1 MKSFRQFNEEK
12 EKEVFFTFGRFNP
25 PTTGHQKLMD
35 KIAKVARGKDYKIY
49 ASNSVDPKKNPLSY
63 KDKIRFMRK
72 MFPKHA
78 RSIMMSPKIKTAIN
92 IAVELH
98 DMGYNKLTMV
108 VGGDRIKEFESLLK
122 KYNGVKARH
131 GYYEFNSID
140 VVSAGERDPDATDV
154 TGMSASKMRAAV
166 ADGDFKS
173 FQGGLPKGYSGGAEL
188 FNALRKAMGFKKIT
202 DFREHVQLD
211 KVSDIREQYARGEI
225 FNIGDKVY
233 NKDNKIVTISERKPN
248 YIVSAI
254 GKKYWI
260 DDLSEVRQDKDVKD
274 KKGTQPAKYYAKDA
288 KGKEMSKSTKS
299 KRDAHFKKGAA
310 KDDDDPSAYKP
321 APGDK
326 SAKTKPSKHTK
337 KFKQMFGESDSKPTK
352 VISKGSFAPR
362 EYQYNVFPSRQA
374 AEKKLKKAGFDGMAD
389 ISINKNTIKVK
400 PGSRQFRKAGIKATD
415 YKAQHEYIMNIIEE
429 KNPRI
434 PRKKGQP
441 ANSKKHSD
449 LYTDE
454 NPKGTIKGLGFK
466 DVETAEA
473 SVKKIE
479 NSGKTHAHKIQAAIA
494 MEQRARVMKKT
505 GPAAVYRR
513 YINKMKKKTKERN
526 ESLDEAMKFKNLYHS
541 SNKKISRPSN
551 KPMFFAIDMQH
562 AAGDDFRGWYYNMIS
577 SGTAYVYEAKP
588 KGKVA
593 AYDDRKVEKLFED
606 NKVDLEEYVYDL
618 VANPSQSEIQKM
630 EGTKLLEKN
639 KYIGLQYVDYDPRNF
654 AKDLEAVVI
663 FNPAK
668 STSGFKKIK
677 ASNESLKERVKYMNM
692 IQLKKE
698 LKKEYG
704 SKASSLKI
712 VKVKGG
718 VSIQTPGGQELE
730 RYNNIPKLGYT
741 VAEDKN
747 PIIDTIDKIELD
759 EKLITFA
766 KKAYPKSG
774 HALILAG
781 GAGSGK
787 GFVLDNLI
795 GMEGKKFDVDE
806 LKRLVLKAPKI
817 AKKVKDETGQDLSKF
832 NLNKPDDVFKLH
844 NIVADELNLSNKK
857 MAAFFASVM
866 TKRPEDKPNVIFDV
880 TLKDLRKLDNIT
892 RLVQGAF
899 YDKKNIHIVWVVN
912 DVEVAKSQNTDP
924 TRGRV
929 VPVEILVNTHRGASQ
944 TMLDIVR
951 MGKNL
956 KKYMDGDI
964 TFAFNK
970 IGVDSDLAKS
980 GRGGQYIK
988 DALYFKVKESGKPP
1002 MKHKDIEKDILRKI
1016 DKYVPA
1022 GQDWVVES
1030 TEFKS
1035 FKDYKPFGLRG
1046 TDELTKKY
1054 KEATPGQDVD
1064 EGLWDNIRKKKER
1077 IKRGSGE
1084 KMRKKGE
1091 KGAPTAAQMKR
1102 ASESIEE
1109 GEKKK
1114 SETWEKGFERRVVRT
1129 TKPEHKAKG
1138 YEWRI
1143 KGKERNEISIK
1154 LYKKKPSFAE
1164 FKKQMRRVAGHE
1176 FGG

>member
-1 MKSFRQFNEEK
+1 MMKSFKQFNEAK
-12 EKEVFFTFGRFNP
+12 DKEVFFTFGRFNP

-35 KIAKVARGKDYKIY
+35 KIAKVAKGKDYKIY

-131 GYYEFNSID
+131 GFYNFVNGIN

-211 KVSDIREQYARGEI
+211 KVSDVRESYARGEI
-225 FNIGDKVY
+225 FNVGDVVY
-233 NKDNKIVTISERKPN
+233 NKDNLPITILERKPN
-248 YIVSAI
+248 YIISRV

-260 DDLSEVRQDKDVKD
+260 KDLVEKKNARIPRKKGQPAKSDKHSDLYTDEDPKGTIHGLGFKDVETAEASIKKIEKSGRSHAHKIQAAIAMEQRARVMKKMGPAAVYRKYINKMKKITKQKNEVRQDQDVKD

-321 APGDK
+321 APGDAN
-326 SAKTKPSKHTK
+326 AKTKPSKHTK
-337 KFKQMFGESDSKPTK
+337 KFKQMFGEK
-352 VISKGSFAPR
+352 
-362 EYQYNVFPSRQA
+362 
-374 AEKKLKKAGFDGMAD
+374 
-389 ISINKNTIKVK
+389 
-400 PGSRQFRKAGIKATD
+400 
-415 YKAQHEYIMNIIEE
+415 
-429 KNPRI
+429 
-434 PRKKGQP
+434 
-441 ANSKKHSD
+441 
-449 LYTDE
+449 
-454 NPKGTIKGLGFK
+454 
-466 DVETAEA
+466 
-473 SVKKIE
+473 
-479 NSGKTHAHKIQAAIA
+479 
-494 MEQRARVMKKT
+494 
-505 GPAAVYRR
+505 
-513 YINKMKKKTKERN
+513 
-526 ESLDEAMKFKNLYHS
+526 
-541 SNKKISRPSN
+541 
-551 KPMFFAIDMQH
+551 
-562 AAGDDFRGWYYNMIS
+562 
-577 SGTAYVYEAKP
+577 
-588 KGKVA
+588 
-593 AYDDRKVEKLFED
+593 
-606 NKVDLEEYVYDL
+606 
-618 VANPSQSEIQKM
+618 
-630 EGTKLLEKN
+630 
-639 KYIGLQYVDYDPRNF
+639 
-654 AKDLEAVVI
+654 
-663 FNPAK
+663 
-668 STSGFKKIK
+668 
-677 ASNESLKERVKYMNM
+677 VKYMNM
-692 IQLKKE
+692 VQLKKE

-730 RYNNIPKLGYT
+730 RYNNIPKLGYI
-741 VAEDKN
+741 VVEDKN
-747 PIIDTIDKIELD
+747 PVIDTVDKIELD

-817 AKKVKDETGQDLSKF
+817 SQKVKDQTGQDLSKF
-832 NLNKPDDVFKLH
+832 DLNKSDDVFKLH

-944 TMLDIVR
+944 TMLDIVK

-956 KKYMDGDI
+956 KKYMDGQI

-1002 MKHKDIEKDILRKI
+1002 MKHKDIEKDILKKI
-1016 DKYVPA
+1016 QKYVPS
-1022 GQDWVVES
+1022 GQNWVTES
-1030 TEFKS
+1030 IQS
-1035 FKDYKPFGLRG
+1035 FKETYGEMG
-1046 TDELTKKY
+1046 TDDLAKKY
-1054 KEATPGQDVD
+1054 KKATPGEEVE

-1102 ASESIEE
+1102 AQGESVDE
-1109 GEKKK
+1109 GKGKKK
-1114 SETWEKGFERRVVRT
+1114 PEPWEKGYERRVVRT
-1129 TKPEHKAKG
+1129 TKPEHKEKG

-1176 FGG
+1176 VGG

>member
-78 RSIMMSPKIKTAIN
+78 RSIMLSPKIKTAID

-98 DMGYNKLTMV
+98 NMGYNKLTMV
-108 VGGDRIKEFESLLK
+108 VGGDRIKEFDSLLK
-122 KYNGVKARH
+122 RYNGVKARH
-131 GYYEFNSID
+131 GFYEFSSID

-173 FQGGLPKGYSGGAEL
+173 FQNGLPKGYSGGAEL

-260 DDLSEVRQDKDVKD
+260 QDLSEVRQDKDVKD

-299 KRDAHFKKGAA
+299 KRDAHFKKGA
-310 KDDDDPSAYKP
+310 KMDDDDPDAYKP

-337 KFKQMFGESDSKPTK
+337 KFKQMFGEK
-352 VISKGSFAPR
+352 V
-362 EYQYNVFPSRQA
+362 EYFNIVQ
-374 AEKKLKKAGFDGMAD
+374 LKKQLKKDYGSKASSLK
-389 ISINKNTIKVK
+389 IVKVK
-400 PGSRQFRKAGIKATD
+400 GGVSIQTPSGNELEKYNHVPKLGYTA
-415 YKAQHEYIMNIIEE
+415 EE
-429 KNPRI
+429 K
-434 PRKKGQP
+434 
-441 ANSKKHSD
+441 
-449 LYTDE
+449 
-454 NPKGTIKGLGFK
+454 
-466 DVETAEA
+466 
-473 SVKKIE
+473 
-479 NSGKTHAHKIQAAIA
+479 
-494 MEQRARVMKKT
+494 
-505 GPAAVYRR
+505 
-513 YINKMKKKTKERN
+513 N

-551 KPMFFAIDMQH
+551 KPMFFAIDIQH

-577 SGTAYVYEAKP
+577 SGTAYLYEAKP

-593 AYDDRKVEKLFED
+593 AYDDRKVQKLFED
-606 NKVDLEEYVYDL
+606 NKVDLEEYIYAL

-677 ASNESLKERVKYMNM
+677 ASNESMN
-692 IQLKKE
+692 
-698 LKKEYG
+698 
-704 SKASSLKI
+704 
-712 VKVKGG
+712 
-718 VSIQTPGGQELE
+718 
-730 RYNNIPKLGYT
+730 
-741 VAEDKN
+741 EDKN
-747 PIIDTIDKIELD
+747 AVIDTEELD
-759 EKLITFA
+759 EALITFA

-774 HALILAG
+774 HVVILAG

-795 GMEGKKFDVDE
+795 GLEGKKFDVDE
-806 LKRLVLKAPKI
+806 LKKLTLRAPKI
-817 AKKVKDETGQDLSKF
+817 KEKIKAETGVDMDKF
-832 NLNKPDDVFKLH
+832 QLTKAADVGKLH
-844 NIVADELNLSNKK
+844 DIVADELNLPNKRA
-857 MAAFFASVM
+857 AAFFGNVIRL
-866 TKRPEDKPNVIFDV
+866 RPEDKPNVIFDV

-892 RLVQGAF
+892 RLAQGAM

-912 DVEVAKSQNTDP
+912 DIEVAKKQNLDP
-924 TRGRV
+924 SRGRV

-944 TMLDIVR
+944 TMLDIVK
-951 MGKNL
+951 MGTRI

-964 TFAFNK
+964 VFAFNK
-970 IGVDSDLAKS
+970 VGVDSDLAKS
-980 GRGGQYIK
+980 GRGGKFIK
-988 DALYFKVKESGKPP
+988 DSNYFYVKRSGKPTLDHFYIQ
-1002 MKHKDIEKDILRKI
+1002 KEILKKI
-1016 DKYVPA
+1016 DKYVPS
-1022 GQDWVVES
+1022 GQDWVVKEGK
-1030 TEFKS
+1030 TVS
-1035 FKDYKPFGLRG
+1035 FKDYEPYGLRG

-1054 KEATPGQDVD
+1054 KKATPGEEVD
-1064 EGLWDNIRKKKER
+1064 EADGCWDGFKKVGMKKKG
-1077 IKRGSGE
+1077 K
-1084 KMRKKGE
+1084 KMVPNCVPE
-1091 KGAPTAAQMKR
+1091 
-1102 ASESIEE
+1102 ENIEE

-1143 KGKERNEISIK
+1143 KGKERPEVTIK
-1154 LYKKKPSFAE
+1154 LYKKKPDFAE
-1164 FKKQMRRVAGHE
+1164 FKKQMKRVAGHE

>member
-1 MKSFRQFNEEK
+1 MNKMKSFKQFNEVK

-35 KIAKVARGKDYKIY
+35 KIAKVAKGKDYKIY

-92 IAVELH
+92 IAVELY

-122 KYNGVKARH
+122 RYNGVKARH
-131 GYYEFNSID
+131 GYYEFTSID

-173 FQGGLPKGYSGGAEL
+173 FQNGLPKGYSGGAEL

-202 DFREHVQLD
+202 DFREHVQLN
-211 KVSDIREQYARGEI
+211 KISDVREQYARGEI
-225 FNIGDKVY
+225 FKVGDVVY
-233 NKDNKIVTISERKPN
+233 NKEDLPITILERKPN
-248 YIVSAI
+248 YIISRV

-260 DDLSEVRQDKDVKD
+260 QDLSEVRQDKDVKD

-288 KGKEMSKSTKS
+288 KGKEMAKSTKS
-299 KRDAHFKKGAA
+299 KRDAHFKKGA
-310 KDDDDPSAYKP
+310 KMDDDDPDAYKP

-362 EYQYNVFPSRQA
+362 EYQYNVFPNRQA

-400 PGSRQFRKAGIKATD
+400 PGASQFRKAGIKATD

-434 PRKKGQP
+434 Q
-441 ANSKKHSD
+441 
-449 LYTDE
+449 
-454 NPKGTIKGLGFK
+454 
-466 DVETAEA
+466 
-473 SVKKIE
+473 
-479 NSGKTHAHKIQAAIA
+479 
-494 MEQRARVMKKT
+494 
-505 GPAAVYRR
+505 
-513 YINKMKKKTKERN
+513 ERN
-526 ESLDEAMKFKNLYHS
+526 ESLDEATRIKGLYHS
-541 SNKKISRPSN
+541 SVKKISRPSN
-551 KPMFFAIDMQH
+551 KPMFFAIDMKH
-562 AAGDDFRGWYYNMIS
+562 AAGDDFRGWYYNFVA
-577 SGTAYVYEAKP
+577 SGDTAYVYEAKP
-588 KGKVA
+588 KGKIA
-593 AYDDRKVEKLFED
+593 AWDDKKIKKLFED
-606 NKVDLEEYVYDL
+606 NNIDLDNYVHAL
-618 VANPSQSEIQKM
+618 LANPSQSEIQQM

-639 KYIGLQYVDYDPRNF
+639 RFIGLQYEDYDPRDF
-654 AKDLEAVVI
+654 SKDAEAVVI

-668 STSGFKKIK
+668 STTGFKKVR
-677 ASNESLKERVKYMNM
+677 ASNESIN
-692 IQLKKE
+692 
-698 LKKEYG
+698 
-704 SKASSLKI
+704 
-712 VKVKGG
+712 
-718 VSIQTPGGQELE
+718 
-730 RYNNIPKLGYT
+730 
-741 VAEDKN
+741 EDVQ
-747 PIIDTIDKIELD
+747 LD

-774 HALILAG
+774 HILILAG

-795 GMEGKKFDVDE
+795 GLEGKKFDVDD

-817 AKKVKDETGQDLSKF
+817 TQKVKDETGQDLSKF
-832 NLNKPDDVFKLH
+832 NLTKGDDVGKLH
-844 NIVADELNLSNKK
+844 DIVANELNLPNKK
-857 MAAFFASVM
+857 MAAFFATVLS
-866 TKRPEDKPNVIFDV
+866 KRPEDKPNVIFDV

-892 RLVQGAF
+892 RLAQGAM

-912 DVEVAKSQNTDP
+912 DIEVAKKQNLDP
-924 TRGRV
+924 SRGRV

-944 TMLDIVR
+944 TMLDIVK
-951 MGKNL
+951 MGSRI

-964 TFAFNK
+964 VFAFNK
-970 IGVDSDLAKS
+970 IGVDSDLEKS
-980 GRGGQYIK
+980 GRGGKFIK
-988 DALYFKVKESGKPP
+988 DSNYFYVKRSGQATLD
-1002 MKHKDIEKDILRKI
+1002 HFYIQREILKKI

-1022 GQDWVVES
+1022 GQDWLVKENK
-1030 TEFKS
+1030 TLS
-1035 FKDYKPFGLRG
+1035 FKETYGEMG
-1046 TDELTKKY
+1046 TNDLAKKY
-1054 KEATPGQDVD
+1054 KNATPG
-1064 EGLWDNIRKKKER
+1064 EE
-1077 IKRGSGE
+1077 
-1084 KMRKKGE
+1084 
-1091 KGAPTAAQMKR
+1091 
-1102 ASESIEE
+1102 IEE

-1129 TKPEHKAKG
+1129 TKPEHKSKG

-1143 KGKERNEISIK
+1143 KGKERAEVTIK
-1154 LYKKKPSFAE
+1154 LYKTKPSFAE
-1164 FKKQMRRVAGHE
+1164 FKKQMKRVAGHE

>member
-1 MKSFRQFNEEK
+1 MIQSFRQFNEEK

-49 ASNSVDPKKNPLSY
+49 ASNSVDPKKNPLPY

-78 RSIMMSPKIKTAIN
+78 RSIVMSPNIKTAIN

-98 DMGYNKLTMV
+98 NMGYNKLTMV
-108 VGGDRIKEFESLLK
+108 VGGDRIKEFDSLLK

-131 GYYEFNSID
+131 GFYEFTSIN

-173 FQGGLPKGYSGGAEL
+173 FQNGLPKGYSGGSEL
-188 FNALRKAMGFKKIT
+188 FNALRKAMGYKKIT
-202 DFREHVQLD
+202 DFREHLQLD
-211 KVSDIREQYARGEI
+211 KISDVREQYARGEI
-225 FNIGDKVY
+225 FNVGDRVFNKENKV
-233 NKDNKIVTISERKPN
+233 VTIAERKPN

-260 DDLSEVRQDKDVKD
+260 NDLSEVRQDKDVKD

-326 SAKTKPSKHTK
+326 GAKTKPSKHTLK
-337 KFKQMFGESDSKPTK
+337 YKAMFGEED
-352 VISKGSFAPR
+352 
-362 EYQYNVFPSRQA
+362 
-374 AEKKLKKAGFDGMAD
+374 
-389 ISINKNTIKVK
+389 
-400 PGSRQFRKAGIKATD
+400 
-415 YKAQHEYIMNIIEE
+415 
-429 KNPRI
+429 NPRI

-513 YINKMKKKTKERN
+513 YINKMKKKTKEKN

-551 KPMFFAIDMQH
+551 KPMFFAIDIQH

-577 SGTAYVYEAKP
+577 SGTAYLYEAKP

-593 AYDDRKVEKLFED
+593 AYDDRKVQKLFED
-606 NKVDLEEYVYDL
+606 NKVDLEEYVYAL

-668 STSGFKKIK
+668 STTGFKKIK
-677 ASNESLKERVKYMNM
+677 ASNESMN
-692 IQLKKE
+692 
-698 LKKEYG
+698 
-704 SKASSLKI
+704 
-712 VKVKGG
+712 
-718 VSIQTPGGQELE
+718 
-730 RYNNIPKLGYT
+730 
-741 VAEDKN
+741 EDKN
-747 PIIDTIDKIELD
+747 SVIDTEELD
-759 EKLITFA
+759 EALITFA

-774 HALILAG
+774 HVVILAG

-795 GMEGKKFDVDE
+795 GLEGKKFDVDE
-806 LKRLVLKAPKI
+806 LKKLTLRAPKI
-817 AKKVKDETGQDLSKF
+817 KEKIKAETGVDMDKF
-832 NLNKPDDVFKLH
+832 QLTKADDVGKLH
-844 NIVADELNLSNKK
+844 DIVADELNLPNKK
-857 MAAFFASVM
+857 AAAFFANVIRL
-866 TKRPEDKPNVIFDV
+866 RPEDKPNVIFDV

-892 RLVQGAF
+892 RLAQGAM

-912 DVEVAKSQNTDP
+912 DIEVAKKQNLDP
-924 TRGRV
+924 SRGRV

-944 TMLDIVR
+944 TMLDIVK
-951 MGKNL
+951 MGTRI

-964 TFAFNK
+964 VFAFNK
-970 IGVDSDLAKS
+970 VGVDSDLAKS
-980 GRGGQYIK
+980 GRGGKFIK
-988 DALYFKVKESGKPP
+988 DSNYFYVKRSGKPTLDHFYIQ
-1002 MKHKDIEKDILRKI
+1002 KEILKKI
-1016 DKYVPA
+1016 DKYVPS
-1022 GQDWVVES
+1022 GQDWIVKEE
-1030 TEFKS
+1030 TELKS
-1035 FKDYKPFGLRG
+1035 FKDAYGEWG

-1054 KEATPGQDVD
+1054 KDATPGEEVD
-1064 EGLWDNIRKKKER
+1064 EADGCWDGFKKVGMKKKGKKMVPNCVPESLEK
-1077 IKRGSGE
+1077 IKEEFAKEYGVTFEG
-1084 KMRKKGE
+1084 KGKY
-1091 KGAPTAAQMKR
+1091 KG
-1102 ASESIEE
+1102 
-1109 GEKKK
+1109 
-1114 SETWEKGFERRVVRT
+1114 ETWEKGYERRVVKT
-1129 TKPEHKAKG
+1129 TKPEHKEKG

-1143 KGKERNEISIK
+1143 KGKERPEVTIK
-1154 LYKKKPSFAE
+1154 LYKNKPSFAE
-1164 FKKQMRRVAGHE
+1164 FKKQMKRVAGHE

>member
-1 MKSFRQFNEEK
+1 MNRMKSFKQFNEAK
-12 EKEVFFTFGRFNP
+12 DKEVFFTFGRFNP

-35 KIAKVARGKDYKIY
+35 KIAKVAKGKDYKIY

-131 GYYEFNSID
+131 GYYSFNSID

-173 FQGGLPKGYSGGAEL
+173 FQNGLPKGYSGGAEL

-211 KVSDIREQYARGEI
+211 KISDIREQYARGEI

-248 YIVSAI
+248 YIVSVI

-260 DDLSEVRQDKDVKD
+260 QDLSEKKQIKTIKVGEDTIDTKSKIHYGVVEKRKVVAIGSKDEMIEYCEENGGRVWKTTKQIGDIVEGVKQDKDVKD
-274 KKGTQPAKYYAKDA
+274 KKGTQPAKYYGKDA
-288 KGKEMSKSTKS
+288 KGKEMSKSTKD
-299 KRDAHFKKGAA
+299 KRDAHFKKGA
-310 KDDDDPSAYKP
+310 KMDDDDPDAYKP

-337 KFKQMFGESDSKPTK
+337 KFKQMFGE
-352 VISKGSFAPR
+352 
-362 EYQYNVFPSRQA
+362 
-374 AEKKLKKAGFDGMAD
+374 
-389 ISINKNTIKVK
+389 
-400 PGSRQFRKAGIKATD
+400 
-415 YKAQHEYIMNIIEE
+415 
-429 KNPRI
+429 
-434 PRKKGQP
+434 
-441 ANSKKHSD
+441 
-449 LYTDE
+449 
-454 NPKGTIKGLGFK
+454 
-466 DVETAEA
+466 
-473 SVKKIE
+473 
-479 NSGKTHAHKIQAAIA
+479 
-494 MEQRARVMKKT
+494 
-505 GPAAVYRR
+505 
-513 YINKMKKKTKERN
+513 
-526 ESLDEAMKFKNLYHS
+526 
-541 SNKKISRPSN
+541 
-551 KPMFFAIDMQH
+551 
-562 AAGDDFRGWYYNMIS
+562 
-577 SGTAYVYEAKP
+577 
-588 KGKVA
+588 
-593 AYDDRKVEKLFED
+593 
-606 NKVDLEEYVYDL
+606 
-618 VANPSQSEIQKM
+618 
-630 EGTKLLEKN
+630 
-639 KYIGLQYVDYDPRNF
+639 
-654 AKDLEAVVI
+654 
-663 FNPAK
+663 
-668 STSGFKKIK
+668 
-677 ASNESLKERVKYMNM
+677 
-692 IQLKKE
+692 
-698 LKKEYG
+698 
-704 SKASSLKI
+704 
-712 VKVKGG
+712 
-718 VSIQTPGGQELE
+718 
-730 RYNNIPKLGYT
+730 
-741 VAEDKN
+741 EDKN
-747 PIIDTIDKIELD
+747 AIIDAIELD

-817 AKKVKDETGQDLSKF
+817 TQKVKDQTGQDLSKF
-832 NLNKPDDVFKLH
+832 DLNRSADVSKLH
-844 NIVADELNLSNKK
+844 DIVADELNLSNKK

-880 TLKDLRKLDNIT
+880 TLKDLRKLDNVT

-944 TMLDIVR
+944 TMLDIVK
-951 MGKNL
+951 MGPRL

-970 IGVDSDLAKS
+970 IGVDSELKKS
-980 GRGGQYIK
+980 DISKKGKYIK

-1002 MKHKDIEKDILRKI
+1002 MKHKDIEKDILKKI
-1016 DKYVPA
+1016 QKYVPK
-1022 GQDWVVES
+1022 GQDWVVEAA
-1030 TEFKS
+1030 EVKS
-1035 FKDYKPFGLRG
+1035 FKEYEPFGLRG
-1046 TDELTKKY
+1046 TDDLTKKY
-1054 KEATPGQDVD
+1054 KKATPGEDID
-1064 EGLWDNIRKKKER
+1064 
-1077 IKRGSGE
+1077 
-1084 KMRKKGE
+1084 
-1091 KGAPTAAQMKR
+1091 
-1102 ASESIEE
+1102 E

-1129 TKPEHKAKG
+1129 TKPEHKSKG

-1143 KGKERNEISIK
+1143 KGKERPEVTIK
-1154 LYKKKPSFAE
+1154 LYKKKPDFAE
-1164 FKKQMRRVAGHE
+1164 FKKQMKRVAGHE

>member
-78 RSIMMSPKIKTAIN
+78 RSIMLSPKIKTAID

-98 DMGYNKLTMV
+98 NMGYNKLTMV
-108 VGGDRIKEFESLLK
+108 VGGDRIKEFDSLLK
-122 KYNGVKARH
+122 RYNGVKARH
-131 GYYEFNSID
+131 GFYEFSSID

-173 FQGGLPKGYSGGAEL
+173 FQNGLPKGYSGGAEL

-260 DDLSEVRQDKDVKD
+260 QDLSEVRQDKDVKD

-299 KRDAHFKKGAA
+299 KRDAHFKKGA
-310 KDDDDPSAYKP
+310 KMDDDDPDAYKP

-337 KFKQMFGESDSKPTK
+337 KFKQMFGEK
-352 VISKGSFAPR
+352 V
-362 EYQYNVFPSRQA
+362 EYFNIVQ
-374 AEKKLKKAGFDGMAD
+374 LKKQLKKDYGSKASSLK
-389 ISINKNTIKVK
+389 IVKVK
-400 PGSRQFRKAGIKATD
+400 GGVSIQTPSGNELEKYNHVPKLGYTA
-415 YKAQHEYIMNIIEE
+415 EE
-429 KNPRI
+429 K
-434 PRKKGQP
+434 
-441 ANSKKHSD
+441 
-449 LYTDE
+449 
-454 NPKGTIKGLGFK
+454 
-466 DVETAEA
+466 
-473 SVKKIE
+473 
-479 NSGKTHAHKIQAAIA
+479 
-494 MEQRARVMKKT
+494 
-505 GPAAVYRR
+505 
-513 YINKMKKKTKERN
+513 N

-551 KPMFFAIDMQH
+551 KPMFFAIDIQH

-577 SGTAYVYEAKP
+577 SGTAYLYEAKP

-593 AYDDRKVEKLFED
+593 AYDDRKVQKLFED
-606 NKVDLEEYVYDL
+606 NKVDLEEYIYAL

-677 ASNESLKERVKYMNM
+677 ASNESMN
-692 IQLKKE
+692 
-698 LKKEYG
+698 
-704 SKASSLKI
+704 
-712 VKVKGG
+712 
-718 VSIQTPGGQELE
+718 
-730 RYNNIPKLGYT
+730 
-741 VAEDKN
+741 EDKN
-747 PIIDTIDKIELD
+747 AVIDTEELD
-759 EKLITFA
+759 EALITFA

-774 HALILAG
+774 HVVILAG

-795 GMEGKKFDVDE
+795 GLEGKKFDVDE
-806 LKRLVLKAPKI
+806 LKKLTLRAPKI
-817 AKKVKDETGQDLSKF
+817 KEKIKAETGVDMDKF
-832 NLNKPDDVFKLH
+832 QLTKAADVGKLH
-844 NIVADELNLSNKK
+844 DIVADELNLPNKRA
-857 MAAFFASVM
+857 AAFFGNVIRL
-866 TKRPEDKPNVIFDV
+866 RPEDKPNVIFDV

-892 RLVQGAF
+892 RLAQGAM

-912 DVEVAKSQNTDP
+912 DIEVAKKQNLDP
-924 TRGRV
+924 SRGRV

-944 TMLDIVR
+944 TMLDIVK
-951 MGKNL
+951 MGTRI

-964 TFAFNK
+964 VFAFNK
-970 IGVDSDLAKS
+970 VGVDSDLAKS
-980 GRGGQYIK
+980 GRGGKFIK
-988 DALYFKVKESGKPP
+988 DSNYFYVKRSGKPTLDHFYIQ
-1002 MKHKDIEKDILRKI
+1002 KEILKKI
-1016 DKYVPA
+1016 DKYVPS
-1022 GQDWVVES
+1022 GQDWVVKEGK
-1030 TEFKS
+1030 TVS
-1035 FKDYKPFGLRG
+1035 FKDYEPYGLRG

-1054 KEATPGQDVD
+1054 KDATPGEEVD
-1064 EGLWDNIRKKKER
+1064 EADGCWDGFKKVGMKKKG
-1077 IKRGSGE
+1077 K
-1084 KMRKKGE
+1084 KMVPNCVPE
-1091 KGAPTAAQMKR
+1091 
-1102 ASESIEE
+1102 ENIEE

-1143 KGKERNEISIK
+1143 KGKERPEVTIK
-1154 LYKKKPSFAE
+1154 LYKKKPDFAE
-1164 FKKQMRRVAGHE
+1164 FKKQMKRVAGHE